1 MQFSNSLTKQYF
13 VILTAAVILYIISC
27 APSLV
32 WQDSG
37 MIQYRVLH
45 NDIKGGMGLAL
56 SHPLYYIISI
66 CAKSIPVGSV
76 IYRINLVAALAGAF
90 AVANIYLLMR
100 LWIAD
105 FWPAIVSTMT
115 LALSHTFWWHAS
127 VVETYDMYLAFF
139 LAELIFCLMYLRTN
153 KPVHLYLLGLFNG
166 LAISVHMLAVIPLA
180 CYAVYVVYLLVN
192 RKIKMPV
199 VWVCISFWV
208 IGALPYEYLI
218 VGELIRTGDL
228 VATIK
233 SALFGNSWQSDVL
246 NTTLSWKIIKENIF
260 FLCMN
265 FPTPNI
271 LLLIPGLYL
280 LFKLEKQ
287 RAFAGIIIALFLL
300 FLIFACRY
308 TVSDR
313 YTFFLPFY
321 AVVSLLIGLGAYSFR
336 RNYIISAVALC
347 LAVLPAM
354 VYILL
359 PAMAERCYPVFKSAR
374 HLPYRSEYKWF
385 LQPWKTGYYGAD
397 RFAHQAL
404 ESVPEDS
411 LMFADGTS
419 LYPLAIKKQ
428 LDFTDKKINIMSSHG
443 SYDNISRYSESQ
455 LFALIDSHPSYV
467 VSNGRGY
474 CPQYILSNYKLVEDG
489 VLFRITAE

>member
-1 MQFSNSLTKQYF
+1 
-13 VILTAAVILYIISC
+13 
-27 APSLV
+27 
-32 WQDSG
+32 
-37 MIQYRVLH
+37 
-45 NDIKGGMGLAL
+45 
-56 SHPLYYIISI
+56 
-66 CAKSIPVGSV
+66 
-76 IYRINLVAALAGAF
+76 
-90 AVANIYLLMR
+90 
-100 LWIAD
+100 
-105 FWPAIVSTMT
+105 
-115 LALSHTFWWHAS
+115 
-127 VVETYDMYLAFF
+127 
-139 LAELIFCLMYLRTN
+139 
-153 KPVHLYLLGLFNG
+153 
-166 LAISVHMLAVIPLA
+166 
-180 CYAVYVVYLLVN
+180 
-192 RKIKMPV
+192 MPV

-300 FLIFACRY
+300 FLIFAVDILCRTDILFFCRFMRLY
-308 TVSDR
+308 LCSSVWVRTVFDGTIL
-313 YTFFLPFY
+313 YLQLPF
-321 AVVSLLIGLGAYSFR
+321 AWRF
-336 RNYIISAVALC
+336 C
-347 LAVLPAM
+347 LPM